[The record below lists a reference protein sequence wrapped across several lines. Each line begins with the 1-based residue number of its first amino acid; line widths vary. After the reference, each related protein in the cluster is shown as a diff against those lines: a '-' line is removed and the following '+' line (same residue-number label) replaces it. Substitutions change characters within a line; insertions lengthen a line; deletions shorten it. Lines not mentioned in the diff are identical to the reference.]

1 MGRRHA
7 SVVARQRRT
16 ENLDRIILPA
26 NDRLACN
33 GPCDGVSGELYNP
46 PDINELS
53 LPFAFKVLVRER
65 LGHPAP
71 SRSRLVMLQDPW
83 AANRDSGEFRYADL
97 FASLKPAGRLRLR
110 EVRVGAGAGDG
121 D

>member
-53 LPFAFKVLVRER
+53 LPFAFKVLVSSFVVSSNTTRWR
-65 LGHPAP
+65 KSG
-71 SRSRLVMLQDPW
+71 SRGAR
-83 AANRDSGEFRYADL
+83 SGV
-97 FASLKPAGRLRLR
+97 SLTVSVVVPNMENSSNVSCSVGCATMN
-110 EVRVGAGAGDG
+110 EV
-121 D
+121 

>member
-53 LPFAFKVLVRER
+53 LPFAFKVL
-65 LGHPAP
+65 
-71 SRSRLVMLQDPW
+71 SRSRLVGATPNPQTDRYRKTPLAPDRFP
-83 AANRDSGEFRYADL
+83 ATRIPSANAPSPPPTSDRPCHPL
-97 FASLKPAGRLRLR
+97 LTPPPAP
-110 EVRVGAGAGDG
+110 
-121 D
+121 

>member
-7 SVVARQRRT
+7 NVVARQRRT

-33 GPCDGVSGELYNP
+33 GPCDDVSGELYNP

-65 LGHPAP
+65 EWNRSLTVAARLPKRNPRNCFLGFGTNG
-71 SRSRLVMLQDPW
+71 LFL
-83 AANRDSGEFRYADL
+83 ADL
-97 FASLKPAGRLRLR
+97 
-110 EVRVGAGAGDG
+110 D
-121 D
+121 

>member
-53 LPFAFKVLVRER
+53 LPFAFKVLVRGGCSGAFHR
-65 LGHPAP
+65 LLTYA
-71 SRSRLVMLQDPW
+71 
-83 AANRDSGEFRYADL
+83 SGSLNPYA
-97 FASLKPAGRLRLR
+97 SHVSGR
-110 EVRVGAGAGDG
+110 VTTSPPVGVKNSPRFFI
-121 D
+121 

>member
-53 LPFAFKVLVRER
+53 LPFAFKVLLRF
-65 LGHPAP
+65 
-71 SRSRLVMLQDPW
+71 RLVYHSSAHVKSQNVVKHSLQRRSPGMPTTFL
-83 AANRDSGEFRYADL
+83 SQIGHL
-97 FASLKPAGRLRLR
+97 PSCGLAG
-110 EVRVGAGAGDG
+110 
-121 D
+121 